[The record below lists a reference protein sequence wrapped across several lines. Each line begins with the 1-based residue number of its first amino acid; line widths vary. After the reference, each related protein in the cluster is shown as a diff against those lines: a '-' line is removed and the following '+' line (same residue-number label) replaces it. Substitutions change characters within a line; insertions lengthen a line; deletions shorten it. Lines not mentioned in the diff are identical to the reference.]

1 MASCRE
7 CSARRPKMVYR
18 QISFR
23 RRRVCSRAGRP
34 RALEEMFMSPLPLS
48 GIKILDL
55 TRVLAGPLSAQMLAD
70 LGAEVIKIERP
81 GGGDDAR
88 AFGPP
93 YLVDPERKEN
103 NNNSFYL
110 CANRNKKSVTV
121 NIATAEGQQIIRELA
136 RSCDVMMENYK
147 VGDLKRYKLD
157 YEAIKA
163 VNPGIIYCSV
173 TGFGQ
178 TGPYAPRA
186 GYDAIFQ
193 AMGGLMSVTGHMDGE
208 PGAGPMK
215 VGPSIVDY
223 MTGMNSSIGILA
235 ALYHRKVNGGEGQH
249 VDVCLFDTVIASLS
263 HFAQIYLVN
272 GEMPPRRGTWGNG
285 GMPAGVF
292 RCTDGELMLVVGND
306 GQFARACAV
315 LGQPEIANEPRFIKN
330 NDRVVHGKE
339 IMAIFAGLFL
349 NKKGSWW
356 LDELEKAG
364 VPSGPV
370 NDFAQVFADPHVRS
384 RGMEI
389 KVDHPFEHALSL
401 IRNPLTF
408 SGTPVTEYRAPP
420 KLGEHTR
427 EILTSKLGY
436 DEGKLETLKK
446 Q

>member
-1 MASCRE
+1 
-7 CSARRPKMVYR
+7 
-18 QISFR
+18 
-23 RRRVCSRAGRP
+23 
-34 RALEEMFMSPLPLS
+34 MSGLPLS

-81 GGGDDAR
+81 GSGDDAR

-93 YLVDPERKEN
+93 YLVDPEGREN

-121 NIATAEGQQIIRELA
+121 NIATPQGQQIIRELA
-136 RSCDVMMENYK
+136 KSCDVMMENYK
-147 VGDLKRYKLD
+147 VGDLKRYGLD
-157 YEAIKA
+157 YESIKA
-163 VNPGIIYCSV
+163 INPGIIYCSV

-223 MTGMNSSIGILA
+223 MTGMNASIGILA
-235 ALYHRKVNGGEGQH
+235 ALYHRKANGGAGQH

-263 HFAQIYLVN
+263 HYAQIYLVN
-272 GEMPPRRGTWGNG
+272 GKTPPRRGTWGNG

-306 GQFARACAV
+306 AQFARTCAV
-315 LGQPEIANEPRFIKN
+315 LGSAELATDPKFAKN
-330 NDRVVHGKE
+330 NDRVVNGKE

-349 NKKGSWW
+349 KKHGRLLAGRAGESRRA
-356 LDELEKAG
+356 LRARQRFRAG
-364 VPSGPV
+364 VRRSACARARHGDQGRPSLRA
-370 NDFAQVFADPHVRS
+370 FAVADPQRHHLLRNAGEGLSRAAAARRRTPGKCWRRS
-384 RGMEI
+384 SATTTPRL
-389 KVDHPFEHALSL
+389 DAL
-401 IRNPLTF
+401 
-408 SGTPVTEYRAPP
+408 
-420 KLGEHTR
+420 
-427 EILTSKLGY
+427 
-436 DEGKLETLKK
+436 K
-446 Q
+446 QQGII

>member
-1 MASCRE
+1 
-7 CSARRPKMVYR
+7 
-18 QISFR
+18 
-23 RRRVCSRAGRP
+23 
-34 RALEEMFMSPLPLS
+34 MSPLPLS
-48 GIKILDL
+48 GIRILDL

-93 YLVDPERKEN
+93 YLVDPQGREN

-223 MTGMNSSIGILA
+223 MTGMNTSIGILA

-272 GEMPPRRGTWGNG
+272 GEIPPRRGTWGNG

-292 RCTDGELMLVVGND
+292 RCADGELMLVVGND
-306 GQFARACAV
+306 TQFARTCAV
-315 LGQPEIANEPRFIKN
+315 LGNEALATNPKFVKN

-339 IMAIFAGLFL
+339 IMALFADLFL
-349 NKKGSWW
+349 KKPVAYW
-356 LDELEKAG
+356 LEELEKAG
-364 VPSGPV
+364 VPCGPV
-370 NDFAQVFADPHVRS
+370 NDFAQVFADEHVRE

-389 KVDHPFEHALSL
+389 KVNHPFEPKLSL
-401 IRNPLTF
+401 IRNPIVF
-408 SGTPVTEYRAPP
+408 SETPVKDYRAPP
-420 KLGEHTR
+420 LLGENTR
-427 EILTSKLGY
+427 EVLATIGY
-436 DEGKLETLKK
+436 DDARMDALKK
-446 Q
+446 EKII

>member
-1 MASCRE
+1 M
-7 CSARRPKMVYR
+7 SA
-18 QISFR
+18 
-23 RRRVCSRAGRP
+23 
-34 RALEEMFMSPLPLS
+34 LPLS

-93 YLVDPERKEN
+93 YLVDPEGKAN

-110 CANRNKKSVTV
+110 CANRGKKSVTV
-121 NIATAEGQQIIRELA
+121 DLAKPEGQEIIRELA
-136 RSCDVMMENYK
+136 KSCDIMMENFK

-157 YEAIKA
+157 YESIRI

-223 MTGMNSSIGILA
+223 MTGMNTSIAILA

-249 VDVCLFDTVIASLS
+249 LDVCLLDTVIASLS
-263 HFAQIYLVN
+263 HYAQIYLVS
-272 GEMPPRRGTWGNG
+272 GKMPPRRGTWGNG

-292 RCTDGELMLVVGND
+292 RCADGELMLVVGND
-306 GQFARACAV
+306 GQFARTCQV
-315 LGQPEIANEPRFIKN
+315 LGSPELATNPKFLEN

-349 NKKGSWW
+349 KNKVSYW
-356 LDELEKAG
+356 LKELEKAG
-364 VPSGPV
+364 VPCGPV
-370 NDFAQVFADPHVRS
+370 NDFAQVFADPHVRA

-389 KVDHPFEHALSL
+389 KVDHPFKHALSL
-401 IRNPLTF
+401 IRNPITF
-408 SGTPVTEYRAPP
+408 SATPVKDYRAPP
-420 KLGEHTR
+420 LLGENTR
-427 EILTSKLGY
+427 EVLAAIGY
-436 DEGKLETLKK
+436 DDAKMEGLKK
-446 Q
+446 QGII